1 MKKKRMQMSKKYYRV
16 LYEEKKDNKK
26 MLKRFDKK
34 ERNMLRFI
42 LSFGT
47 ANKKL
52 KMLKKI

>member
-1 MKKKRMQMSKKYYRV
+1 MSKKYYRV

>member
-1 MKKKRMQMSKKYYRV
+1 MKRN
-16 LYEEKKDNKK
+16 KDNKK

-34 ERNMLRFI
+34 ERSMLRFI

-47 ANKKL
+47 ANKTKL